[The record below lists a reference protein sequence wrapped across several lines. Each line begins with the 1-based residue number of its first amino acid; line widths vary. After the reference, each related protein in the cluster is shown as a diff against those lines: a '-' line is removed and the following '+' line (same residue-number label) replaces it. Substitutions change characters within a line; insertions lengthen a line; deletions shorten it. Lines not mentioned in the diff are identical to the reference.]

1 MATQQAALEA
11 AGDHVGAKLRLGGCI
26 GAWTKT
32 DYRFR
37 VGCGSLIL
45 FLGIPLGWIPI
56 VVAHHHLIAA
66 EWVGGLL
73 LVATLM
79 AVIPPR
85 MRESRLYR
93 FEHGLARVDPK
104 KAVSAVLRWDDLTSI
119 SMKVVQGDE
128 EDRIVSCE
136 FRDRGGQTVSLAGF
150 YGAADEIAHAAE
162 RILTPRLLPALV
174 ARYDAGESVYVGL
187 LTVERWGLSAPGTS
201 GMRWRISW
209 PEIRYIDISK
219 DGHRLAVMDATGPV
233 RTIMPGGEPND
244 FLARHLIEHA
254 ARRSGV
260 DVTRPA

>member
-1 MATQQAALEA
+1 MWPQ
-11 AGDHVGAKLRLGGCI
+11 
-26 GAWTKT
+26 
-32 DYRFR
+32 YRFR

-56 VVAHHHLIAA
+56 VFAHHRLIAA

-79 AVIPPR
+79 AFIPPR

-104 KAVSAVLRWDDLTSI
+104 KAVPTVLRWDDLTSI
-119 SMKVVQGDE
+119 GMKAMSDDD
-128 EDRIVSCE
+128 EDRILSCE
-136 FRDRGGQTVSLAGF
+136 LRDRAGQTVSLEGF
-150 YGAADEIAHAAE
+150 YGAADEIAHVAE
-162 RILTPRLLPALV
+162 KFLVPRLLPALI
-174 ARYDAGESVYVGL
+174 ARYNAGSPVFIGL
-187 LTVERWGLSAPGTS
+187 LTVEQWGLSAPARPS

-209 PEIRYIDISK
+209 PEISHIDISK
-219 DGHRLAVMDATGPV
+219 HGHRLAVKEAAGTV
-233 RTIMPGGEPND
+233 RMIMPEGEPND

-254 ARRSGV
+254 ARRAGV